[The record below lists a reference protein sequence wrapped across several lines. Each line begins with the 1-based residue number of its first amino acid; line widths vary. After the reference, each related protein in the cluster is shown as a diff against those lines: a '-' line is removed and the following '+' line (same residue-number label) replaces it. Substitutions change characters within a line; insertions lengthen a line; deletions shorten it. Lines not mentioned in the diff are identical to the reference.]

1 MNILRKEL
9 TDIANEWN
17 RHLLSP
23 NKNNTPSVR
32 PDVMYFLL
40 YLYGTTNHM
49 ISINTAETSEFIDI
63 SSSVPAEFSHEFAE
77 TLINED
83 NMAHGASYTF
93 DLHLYL
99 FSKIVECSLTTLDAF
114 NFASIKFYDFF
125 NFLPNSEIKYSRKY
139 KQFVLAKFDT
149 RKIKSNFNEKQ

>member
-1 MNILRKEL
+1 MVDLEIFDPSELVSLDCIRFCFMNILRKEL
-9 TDIANEWN
+9 TDITNEWN

-23 NKNNTPSVR
+23 NKSNTPSVR

-63 SSSVPAEFSHEFAE
+63 SSAVPAEFSHEFAE
-77 TLINED
+77 TLINEN
-83 NMAHGASYTF
+83 NMAHGASNTF

-99 FSKIVECSLTTLDAF
+99 FSKIVIFLLKMLCFTECSNTT
-114 NFASIKFYDFF
+114 KK
-125 NFLPNSEIKYSRKY
+125 E
-139 KQFVLAKFDT
+139 T
-149 RKIKSNFNEKQ
+149 